1 MVHAMEAN
9 LSDLLSFKSL
19 FNSKPAPATDPPATN
34 SAESRFDDEPV
45 SISRQAQI
53 AYSQSQSHQ
62 SLIEI
67 QTRDGDKISI
77 QLQQASNY
85 QASHDYSYQ
94 QTTSGKQVT
103 YSSLEAA
110 QSSSSI
116 QVHIEGKLD
125 NDEREAIED
134 LIEDIGKITHQLYQ
148 GNTNT
153 AFKLA
158 SKLEF
163 DTDELQSYSFDTSL
177 TTTKTMTAAYEE
189 VARYQPDHTR
199 SVPEMYHDNDIFDA
213 LKEQLSSSIDAVRKF
228 IDSDNRQ
235 SLFTG
240 SKDFFEQ
247 NLKPLYHQGIDIT
260 DLVDADD

>member
-19 FNSKPAPATDPPATN
+19 FNSKPAPAEAP
-34 SAESRFDDEPV
+34 SAIKSTESQFDDEPV

-67 QTRDGDKISI
+67 QTRDGDKVSI

-85 QASHDYSYQ
+85 QTSHDYSYQ
-94 QTTSGKQVT
+94 KNTSGKQVA
-103 YSSLEAA
+103 YSSFEAA

-116 QVHIEGKLD
+116 QVQIEGKLD

-134 LIEDIGKITHQLYQ
+134 LIKDIGKITHQLYQ

-177 TTTKTMTAAYEE
+177 TTTKTVTVAYEE
-189 VARYQPDHTR
+189 VARYQPDHTLTTPGMR
-199 SVPEMYHDNDIFDA
+199 HDNDIFDA
-213 LKEQLSSSIDAVRKF
+213 LKEQLSSSIDAIRKF
-228 IDSDNRQ
+228 IDSDNQQR
-235 SLFTG
+235 LFNG
-240 SKDFFEQ
+240 SKEFFEQ
-247 NLKPLYHQGIDIT
+247 NLKPLYHQGID
-260 DLVDADD
+260 LKELLDADD